1 MDRGYLQIC
10 HMQVEDR
17 LPKDGPLKQNNK
29 TSLEPFETL
38 PGPKNQWIHN
48 PLFFTYLFF
57 ILKQNN
63 LNVQVSKEWIQVPH
77 RNG

>member
-38 PGPKNQWIHN
+38 PGPKNQ
-48 PLFFTYLFF
+48 
-57 ILKQNN
+57 
-63 LNVQVSKEWIQVPH
+63 
-77 RNG
+77 